1 MRRQA
6 LVRVGML
13 AALVAVGLTMATGEV
28 TSRAYA
34 WDSPKSA
41 EKSSDRVD
49 INTATVDELIALP
62 GIGETTAQRIVRF
75 REENGPFQRVEDLLK
90 VKGIGEKSFQ
100 KLRPSIK
107 VSRPRSG

>member
-1 MRRQA
+1 MRAA
-6 LVRVGML
+6 LL

-28 TSRAYA
+28 TSRANA
-34 WDSPKSA
+34 WDSSKSE
-41 EKSSDRVD
+41 EKSSERVD
-49 INTATVDELIALP
+49 INTATVDELIELP
-62 GIGETTAQRIVRF
+62 GVGPATAQKIVRF